1 MVQMFTEPL
10 QDLVMVSDGWR
21 LIFTGSKVALQL
33 QRGETMAET
42 PQQRRQ
48 LEMLTLAYSIKKL
61 FSPLSACSNLDAGY
75 LQGAAVGFKSTLRQ

>member
-1 MVQMFTEPL
+1 MQETQRQAQHLPVEQSMVQMFTEPL

-33 QRGETMAET
+33 QRRETMDET

-48 LEMLTLAYSIKKL
+48 LDMLTLTYSINI
-61 FSPLSACSNLDAGY
+61 FSPSLS
-75 LQGAAVGFKSTLRQ
+75 LQ

>member
-33 QRGETMAET
+33 QRRETTDET

-48 LEMLTLAYSIKKL
+48 LDMLTLTYSINI
-61 FSPLSACSNLDAGY
+61 FSPSLS
-75 LQGAAVGFKSTLRQ
+75 LQ

>member
-1 MVQMFTEPL
+1 MQETQRQAQHLPVEQSMVQMFTEPL

-33 QRGETMAET
+33 QRRETTDET

-48 LEMLTLAYSIKKL
+48 LDMLTLTYSINI
-61 FSPLSACSNLDAGY
+61 FSPSLS
-75 LQGAAVGFKSTLRQ
+75 LQ

>member
-33 QRGETMAET
+33 QRRETMDET

-48 LEMLTLAYSIKKL
+48 LDMLTLTCSI
-61 FSPLSACSNLDAGY
+61 ADTHI
-75 LQGAAVGFKSTLRQ
+75 QH

>member
-33 QRGETMAET
+33 QRETMDET

-48 LEMLTLAYSIKKL
+48 LDMLTLTYSIK
-61 FSPLSACSNLDAGY
+61 ACSNLDAGY
-75 LQGAAVGFKSTLRQ
+75 LQGAAAGFKSTLRQ